1 MVAVSLPNL
10 AAVAVQIACVA
21 LLAGVV
27 IAILRLTCP
36 GVSYTLWRGVFILCL
51 ALPWIQTPRSPGVV
65 SEAALAPVTR
75 AATAPATSR
84 GVAAGA
90 QTDWSWLIMGTLS
103 AGAAGRLV
111 WLGAGLCRLRR
122 LRRLGEPAPDEEHEA
137 LQARLGTHA
146 EIRYAA
152 EVRQPVTFG
161 LRCPVVLL
169 PASLRDHSAA
179 TRDAVLT
186 HELVHVRRRDWASVL
201 LEETVRACVWFHPVM
216 WWLIS
221 RVQLARE
228 EVVDATAVALTGR
241 RADYLR
247 ALLAFADDVPLA
259 PAFARRRHLFRR
271 IALLSTEE
279 FMSAR
284 RIVASVVAVGVAVA
298 LGSWSAIGAF
308 PMQGGTTSSVQPQPG
323 PVEQRAT
330 VATSG
335 DMLPRP
341 VRRDMPVFP
350 PDAAGEAASA
360 TVTLRTVVDEAGNVA
375 EVRLAGFGFR
385 LNEFSATLNS
395 GPGALEAFEQLLEKA
410 SFRASSGERVSAATW
425 RPVLEAFIESA
436 ASATRQ
442 TRYEPPA
449 LGPLVFSTVVQ
460 FAAGKESVVR
470 DMPISERLTN
480 DGALR
485 VGGNIRTPRKVKDV
499 RPLYPQEARD
509 AGVQGVVIIEMR
521 VEADGRVGSARVL
534 RSIPLLDQAALD
546 AVQQWEFEPTLLNG
560 APIAVVMTVTVQFTA
575 QQGG

>member
-1 MVAVSLPNL
+1 
-10 AAVAVQIACVA
+10 
-21 LLAGVV
+21 
-27 IAILRLTCP
+27 
-36 GVSYTLWRGVFILCL
+36 
-51 ALPWIQTPRSPGVV
+51 
-65 SEAALAPVTR
+65 
-75 AATAPATSR
+75 
-84 GVAAGA
+84 
-90 QTDWSWLIMGTLS
+90 
-103 AGAAGRLV
+103 
-111 WLGAGLCRLRR
+111 
-122 LRRLGEPAPDEEHEA
+122 
-137 LQARLGTHA
+137 
-146 EIRYAA
+146 
-152 EVRQPVTFG
+152 
-161 LRCPVVLL
+161 
-169 PASLRDHSAA
+169 
-179 TRDAVLT
+179 
-186 HELVHVRRRDWASVL
+186 
-201 LEETVRACVWFHPVM
+201 
-216 WWLIS
+216 
-221 RVQLARE
+221 
-228 EVVDATAVALTGR
+228 
-241 RADYLR
+241 
-247 ALLAFADDVPLA
+247 
-259 PAFARRRHLFRR
+259 
-271 IALLSTEE
+271 
-279 FMSAR
+279 
-284 RIVASVVAVGVAVA
+284 
-298 LGSWSAIGAF
+298 
-308 PMQGGTTSSVQPQPG
+308 
-323 PVEQRAT
+323 
-330 VATSG
+330 
-335 DMLPRP
+335 
-341 VRRDMPVFP
+341 MPVFP

-395 GPGALEAFEQLLEKA
+395 GPGAIEAFEQLLEKA
-410 SFRASSGERVSAATW
+410 SFRASSGARVSAATW

-436 ASATRQ
+436 ASAMRQ

>member
-1 MVAVSLPNL
+1 MVAESLPNL
-10 AAVAVQIACVA
+10 TAVAVQIACVA
-21 LLAGVV
+21 LLAGAV
-27 IAILRLTCP
+27 ISTLRLTCP

-51 ALPWIQTPRSPGVV
+51 TLPWIQTPRSPGVA
-65 SEAALAPVTR
+65 SEAVLAPVT
-75 AATAPATSR
+75 A
-84 GVAAGA
+84 GVAAEATGRGTA
-90 QTDWSWLIMGTLS
+90 AGSRVDWSWLIVVTLG

-111 WLGAGLCRLRR
+111 WLGTGVYRLRR
-122 LRRLGEPAPDEEHEA
+122 LRRFGEPAPDGEHAA

-161 LRCPVVLL
+161 LRRPVVML
-169 PASLRDHSAA
+169 PACLRDHPAA

-241 RADYLR
+241 RGDYLR

-259 PAFARRRHLFRR
+259 PAPAFARRRHLFRR
-271 IALLSTEE
+271 IVLLSTEE

-284 RIVASVVAVGVAVA
+284 RIVVSVVATAVAVA

-308 PMQGGTTSSVQPQPG
+308 PMQGATTFSMQPQPG

-341 VRRDMPVFP
+341 VRRDVPVFP

-360 TVTLRTVVDEAGNVA
+360 TVTLRTVVDEAGNVP

-385 LNEFSATLNS
+385 LGELSATLNS
-395 GPGALEAFEQLLEKA
+395 GPGTVEAFEQLLERA
-410 SFRASSGERVSAATW
+410 SFRANSGARVSAATW

-449 LGPLVFSTVVQ
+449 SGPVMFNTVVQ
-460 FAAGKESVVR
+460 FAAAMEPVVR
-470 DMPISERLTN
+470 DLPISERLTN

-521 VEADGRVGSARVL
+521 VDADGRVGSARVL

-575 QQGG
+575 Q